1 MKYFTEETDKWFDGV
16 KVDDKAKANIL
27 NFIKEKAPTRKNLEG
42 LMKLLYDA
50 ELDGMYATAQDIING
65 EFSHEF
71 RFRYHDSKRDFPG
84 KVSATSSFFSIVKQ
98 AITYND

>member
-1 MKYFTEETDKWFDGV
+1 MKYFNKETDKWFDDV
-16 KVDDKAKANIL
+16 KVEEKAKAGIL
-27 NFIKEKAPTRKNLEG
+27 NFIREKAPTRRNLEG

-50 ELDGMYATAQDIING
+50 GLDGMYATAQDIING

-98 AITYND
+98 AISYND

>member
-1 MKYFTEETDKWFDGV
+1 MKNYNEETDKWFNAV
-16 KVDDKAKANIL
+16 KVEDKAKANIL

-50 ELDGMYATAQDIING
+50 ELDGMYTTAQDIING

-71 RFRYHDSKRDFPG
+71 RFRYHDSKQDFPG
-84 KVSATSSFFSIVKQ
+84 KVSATSSFFSTVRQ
-98 AITYND
+98 AISYND